1 MAPENEEQRWAYVAV
16 APTGVKGDGT
26 ITFIPALTTENHS
39 APEITGHLI
48 AGRLYSDTKGETD
61 GVRIPTPAAAPAA
74 YAAVPNTPITPAVHP
89 IKTFTA
95 TPGQNIILDET
106 PTLNAKNGDPQ
117 TTETFS
123 RNTWKYGAAPP
134 PPPATDK
141 TGLTREEA
149 LRLLKVT
156 EAGDGT
162 ATITIGENTNG

>member
-1 MAPENEEQRWAYVAV
+1 MAGNEEQRWAYVAV

-26 ITFIPALTTENHS
+26 ITFIPALTTETPN

-48 AGRLYSDTKGETD
+48 AGRLYSDPKGETD
-61 GVRIPTPAAAPAA
+61 GVRIPTQTTAPTA
-74 YAAVPNTPITPAVHP
+74 YAAVPNTPTTPAVHP

-95 TPGQNIILDET
+95 APGQNIILDET
-106 PTLNAKNGDPQ
+106 PTLHAQNGDPQ

-134 PPPATDK
+134 APPATDK

-162 ATITIGENTNG
+162 ATITIGENNG

>member
-26 ITFIPALTTENHS
+26 ITFIPALTAETPN

-48 AGRLYSDTKGETD
+48 AGRLYSDPKGETD
-61 GVRIPTPAAAPAA
+61 GVRIPTPTAAPAA

-95 TPGQNIILDET
+95 APGQNIILDET
-106 PTLNAKNGDPQ
+106 PTLNAQNGDPQ

-134 PPPATDK
+134 APPATDK

>member
-1 MAPENEEQRWAYVAV
+1 MAGNEERRWAYVAV

-26 ITFIPALTTENHS
+26 ITFIPALTTETPN

-48 AGRLYSDTKGETD
+48 AGRLYTDPKGETD
-61 GVRIPTPAAAPAA
+61 GVRIPTPTAAPAA

-95 TPGQNIILDET
+95 APGQNIILDET
-106 PTLNAKNGDPQ
+106 PTLKAQNGDPQ

-134 PPPATDK
+134 AQTATDK

-162 ATITIGENTNG
+162 ATITIGENNG